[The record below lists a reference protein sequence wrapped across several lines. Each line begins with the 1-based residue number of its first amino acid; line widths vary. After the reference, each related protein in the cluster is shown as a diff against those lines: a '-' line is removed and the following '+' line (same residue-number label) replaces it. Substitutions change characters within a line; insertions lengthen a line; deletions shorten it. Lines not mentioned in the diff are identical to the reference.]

1 MIPLAPVVIFGAEQS
16 LMTPN
21 PEVRI
26 RKFAV
31 GLLALAA
38 VAAAG
43 ILLTRRRRAIPSP
56 RYREDPQV
64 DELYAAGL

>member
-1 MIPLAPVVIFGAEQS
+1 MALGTF
-16 LMTPN
+16 T

-43 ILLTRRRRAIPSP
+43 ILLTRRRRAIPAL
-56 RYREDPQV
+56 RYRDDAQV

>member
-1 MIPLAPVVIFGAEQS
+1 
-16 LMTPN
+16 MTPN

-43 ILLTRRRRAIPSP
+43 ILLIRRRRAIPSP

>member
-1 MIPLAPVVIFGAEQS
+1 
-16 LMTPN
+16 
-21 PEVRI
+21 
-26 RKFAV
+26 
-31 GLLALAA
+31 LAA

-43 ILLTRRRRAIPSP
+43 ILLIRRRRAIPAP

>member
-1 MIPLAPVVIFGAEQS
+1 MRQWNIPLAPCKEA
-16 LMTPN
+16 
-21 PEVRI
+21 RI

-38 VAAAG
+38 FAAAG
-43 ILLTRRRRAIPSP
+43 MLLGKRRRYPAPLSIGGQDS
-56 RYREDPQV
+56 QV

>member
-1 MIPLAPVVIFGAEQS
+1 MALVN
-16 LMTPN
+16 PN

-38 VAAAG
+38 VAAAS
-43 ILLTRRRRAIPSP
+43 ILLTRRRKAIPAP
-56 RYREDPQV
+56 RYRDDSQV

>member
-1 MIPLAPVVIFGAEQS
+1 MALVTQ
-16 LMTPN
+16 T

-43 ILLTRRRRAIPSP
+43 LLLTRRRRAIPAPS
-56 RYREDPQV
+56 YRNDAQV